1 MGERPSDRVG
11 FAPLGDLQLT
21 DCLLERTLAAA
32 CKILTE
38 KIYLEVSSC
47 YVALACCLL
56 RYIEVIVFHQI
67 PNDRYAT
74 SVVTYSVARQP
85 SGQMPTLWYPENRA

>member
-11 FAPLGDLQLT
+11 FAPLWDLQLT
-21 DCLLERTLAAA
+21 DCLLERTLAAT
-32 CKILTE
+32 CKLTE
-38 KIYLEVSSC
+38 KIHLEVSSC

-56 RYIEVIVFHQI
+56 RYIVTGVHQV
-67 PNDRYAT
+67 PNDCYAN
-74 SVVTYSVARQP
+74 SVVTYSVARQR